1 MFSLSIYHTIKTP
14 HTTPMPALPNSV
26 PTRANISEVSPQDSA
41 TQPSSCLICT
51 LPYST
56 TPHLTIFNDTTH
68 ESPIRLPCGHTF
80 GQHCLGRW
88 VDPTLSHGATRGC
101 PLCRAPLPPLAAPV
115 EAPQRASGLFYFPV
129 FDEGAGGAES
139 SFAVDLAEEV
149 GLLWETDAIDEL
161 CELLLVWL
169 GDRKSVV

>member
-1 MFSLSIYHTIKTP
+1 
-14 HTTPMPALPNSV
+14 MPTLPNSDL
-26 PTRANISEVSPQDSA
+26 PTGANISEVSPQDPA

-56 TPHLTIFNDTTH
+56 TPPFTALNDTTH

-80 GQHCLGRW
+80 GQHCLRRW

-101 PLCRAPLPPLAAPV
+101 PLCRAPLPPLAAPE

-129 FDEGAGGAES
+129 FDEDAGGAEPG
-139 SFAVDLAEEV
+139 FAANLAEEV
-149 GLLWETDAIDEL
+149 VGLLRETDAVDEL

-169 GDRKSVV
+169 GGGGERGGERGGEKEKA

>member
-1 MFSLSIYHTIKTP
+1 
-14 HTTPMPALPNSV
+14 MPTLPNSV
-26 PTRANISEVSPQDSA
+26 IPTRANISEVSPQDPA

-56 TPHLTIFNDTTH
+56 PPLTVFNDTTH

-80 GQHCLGRW
+80 GQHCLRRW

-129 FDEGAGGAES
+129 FDEDAGGAES
-139 SFAVDLAEEV
+139 GFAAGLAEGVV
-149 GLLWETDAIDEL
+149 GLLRETDAIDEL

-169 GDRKSVV
+169 GGGDEKSGGKERA